1 MSDPPT
7 PSRRSESAVP
17 PEFDDY
23 FGDEDAEE
31 EEEFR
36 RLEDELDKRE
46 EGETEEIET
55 GGEGTGDEDEEV
67 DPDEDDYVSNDASS
81 ESWIPISRMDLN
93 TPRAIELKRTMLDDI
108 QQATR
113 RGPDFNPR
121 RFQID
126 IATSVALGKDTLGI
140 SATGSGKSLTY
151 ELLAALPN
159 STHIIISPIRG
170 LVEDQTRALRK
181 HGLTAIGLTGDT
193 IEAYGPSLWD
203 DIANARYQYVVSSPE
218 VLLNPESEFWKRMV
232 RNRDTTPFLQRLR
245 SITVDE
251 CHMVW
256 KWGAVVDEKL
266 KQSFRASFRLIG
278 KMRLLF
284 PYLPFLLLSATT
296 SDAKKSLSFS
306 DLSFLVSEPAKSGQV
321 SGIKKTMVYTD
332 ERSKCQDIVKYLRSS
347 FFRSFKERQDAL
359 RLDSDQ
365 QDNTPAQQEVL
376 EGMPSRAELQHQLLN
391 GITPYTGIYTATTND
406 KRLQDLKDDVCRIL
420 VCTEAAGMGLDIPDV
435 EVVIQFRVGPN
446 LTAADL
452 WQRFGRCARD
462 GRPGLCILFVDDV
475 DTLILDPDDCV
486 INGFDYS
493 TPLTAETRAKVI
505 DMLKRMYEEDNR
517 TNGGPRKDP
526 AIIWII
532 NTTGCRKR
540 LFYAIFKDP
549 SAMDFSPASEFM
561 CNCDNCMFPEKQ
573 AYDRL
578 IPPKELCEYVSAGK
592 RGERIAAKIAASVE
606 HVHVIEKR
614 REAAATQAI
623 MGQQVVHGFE
633 LSKTL
638 RFYDSAA
645 KEQEQVQE
653 ELAKMAEKKTQNV
666 KILADRIRMELV
678 AEWAS
683 ICERDDLEEE
693 IGLLPCF
700 SFPLDMVNRISLD
713 RRSLEFAILDTDA
726 DKCLNAILGDS
737 VELNATHI
745 APYAKELQA
754 AVLRAKVHY
763 ESILATREALAMAQS
778 RANSVARSAAGTPA
792 PSRAASVDLGQQAT
806 QMDTPTPADTLNA
819 PPRLQMPPDDKNYC
833 PFCISKNHPNGYTPK
848 KIIDLLSHFATPTH
862 LKRVAATVNGG
873 TGDPRFRYYQ

>member
-1 MSDPPT
+1 
-7 PSRRSESAVP
+7 
-17 PEFDDY
+17 
-23 FGDEDAEE
+23 
-31 EEEFR
+31 
-36 RLEDELDKRE
+36 
-46 EGETEEIET
+46 
-55 GGEGTGDEDEEV
+55 
-67 DPDEDDYVSNDASS
+67 
-81 ESWIPISRMDLN
+81 
-93 TPRAIELKRTMLDDI
+93 
-108 QQATR
+108 
-113 RGPDFNPR
+113 
-121 RFQID
+121 
-126 IATSVALGKDTLGI
+126 
-140 SATGSGKSLTY
+140 
-151 ELLAALPN
+151 
-159 STHIIISPIRG
+159 
-170 LVEDQTRALRK
+170 
-181 HGLTAIGLTGDT
+181 
-193 IEAYGPSLWD
+193 
-203 DIANARYQYVVSSPE
+203 
-218 VLLNPESEFWKRMV
+218 
-232 RNRDTTPFLQRLR
+232 
-245 SITVDE
+245 
-251 CHMVW
+251 
-256 KWGAVVDEKL
+256 
-266 KQSFRASFRLIG
+266 
-278 KMRLLF
+278 
-284 PYLPFLLLSATT
+284 
-296 SDAKKSLSFS
+296 
-306 DLSFLVSEPAKSGQV
+306 
-321 SGIKKTMVYTD
+321 
-332 ERSKCQDIVKYLRSS
+332 
-347 FFRSFKERQDAL
+347 
-359 RLDSDQ
+359 
-365 QDNTPAQQEVL
+365 
-376 EGMPSRAELQHQLLN
+376 
-391 GITPYTGIYTATTND
+391 TTND

-475 DTLILDPDDCV
+475 ATLILDPDDCV

-806 QMDTPTPADTLNA
+806 QMDTLTPADTLNA

-873 TGDPRFRYYQ
+873 TGDPRFRYYQGYLDNWTELIAEYITRKDNNTLHSGSWVPEDQIPTVAPVIRKAAPKRRAATPRRSVTPMDAPQPPVVPPRNQSTSDHTTMALGRPVTQQPPQLPQIPSTQGLFGYLNFSQASQPQGYQYPAEFVAQPPPWAHPGHPPPLGPTPNSASSTQSQPPTPQSSQTRQKRRTVPSIPTRDDAPVSTRTRKRARIDTIEADADGIPPPPPPPPKPTAKLATERENDEYTARETVLKRNIATRTRKQGRTAAARAKKAKQKEMEALANRLPAAADGPTMELPPINDGSTTNTVNATGTAVADGTVG